1 MKLKSRHGFTLL
13 ELLIALSLSI
23 VILIILFAALRLGY
37 KSEAKGTERSEQA
50 QKVRIVSDRITWL
63 LRGAY
68 PFYLN
73 TPDEQKLFF
82 EGKSDR
88 AGFVTSSVDA
98 HGSGP
103 EDRAGLKWVSI
114 FTDREGLKIR
124 EKVYFIEDAFEDRG
138 GTVFL
143 LDPDV
148 NKIEFEYLE
157 IDEEEKQGAWVSD
170 WDPEDKETLPAAVKV
185 LMTIEKDGKKT
196 ELPEL
201 IVRIASQR
209 KSQG

>member
-1 MKLKSRHGFTLL
+1 MSLRNKRGFTLL
-13 ELLIALSLSI
+13 ELLIAITLSI

-37 KSEAKGTERSEQA
+37 KSEAKGTARSEQS
-50 QKVRIVSDRITWL
+50 QKVRIVSDRIIWL

-73 TPDEQKLFF
+73 TLDEQKLYF

-88 AGFVTSSVDA
+88 VGFVTSSIDA

-103 EDRAGLKWVSI
+103 EDRAGLKWISI
-114 FTDREGLKIR
+114 FSDNEGLKIR
-124 EKVYFIEDAFEDRG
+124 EKVYFLEDVFEDSG
-138 GTVFL
+138 GKVFL

-148 NKIEFEYLE
+148 KKIEFEYLDIPE
-157 IDEEEKQGAWVSD
+157 GEKQGSWVSE

-185 LMTIEKDGKKT
+185 LMAYFGTSGAFKQNKY
-196 ELPEL
+196 
-201 IVRIASQR
+201 R
-209 KSQG
+209 

>member
-1 MKLKSRHGFTLL
+1 MKLKNKRGFTLL

-37 KSEAKGTERSEQA
+37 KSEAKGMERSEQA

-63 LRGAY
+63 LRGTY

-73 TPDEQKLFF
+73 TPDEQKLYF

-88 AGFVTSSVDA
+88 IGFVTSSVDA

-103 EDRAGLKWVSI
+103 EDHAGLKWVSI
-114 FTDREGLKIR
+114 FSDKDGLKMR
-124 EKVYFIEDAFEDRG
+124 EKVYFLEKVFEDSG
-138 GTVFL
+138 GKVFL
-143 LDPDV
+143 LDPEV
-148 NKIEFEYLE
+148 NKIEFEYLDIPE
-157 IDEEEKQGAWVSD
+157 GEKQGSWVSE

-185 LMTIEKDGKKT
+185 LMTMEKEGKKI

-209 KSQG
+209 KTEG

>member
-1 MKLKSRHGFTLL
+1 MKLKSKCGFTLL

-23 VILIILFAALRLGY
+23 VILMILFAALRLGY

-50 QKVRIVSDRITWL
+50 QKVRIVSDRLTWL
-63 LRGAY
+63 LRGTY

-73 TPDEQKLFF
+73 TPDEQKLYF

-88 AGFVTSSVDA
+88 IGFVTSSVDT

-103 EDRAGLKWVSI
+103 EDRAGLKWISI
-114 FTDREGLKIR
+114 FTDNEGLKIR
-124 EKVYFIEDAFEDRG
+124 EKVYFLEDVFEDSG
-138 GTVFL
+138 GEVFL
-143 LDPDV
+143 LDPVV
-148 NKIEFEYLE
+148 NKIEFEYLDIPE
-157 IDEEEKQGAWVSD
+157 GEKQGTWVSE
-170 WDPEDKETLPAAVKV
+170 WDAEDKESLPAAVKV
-185 LMTIEKDGKKT
+185 LMTMEKEGKKI

-209 KSQG
+209 KTEG

>member
-1 MKLKSRHGFTLL
+1 MELKNKRGFTLL

-63 LRGAY
+63 LRGTY

-73 TPDEQKLFF
+73 TPDEQKLYF

-88 AGFVTSSVDA
+88 VSFVTSSVDA

-103 EDRAGLKWVSI
+103 EDQAGLKWASI
-114 FTDREGLKIR
+114 FSDKEGLKIR
-124 EKVYFIEDAFEDRG
+124 EKVYFLKDVFEDSG
-138 GTVFL
+138 GKVFL
-143 LDPDV
+143 LDPEV
-148 NKIEFEYLE
+148 NKIEFEYLDIPE
-157 IDEEEKQGAWVSD
+157 GEKQGSWVSE

-185 LMTIEKDGKKT
+185 LMTMEKEGKKI

-209 KSQG
+209 KTEG